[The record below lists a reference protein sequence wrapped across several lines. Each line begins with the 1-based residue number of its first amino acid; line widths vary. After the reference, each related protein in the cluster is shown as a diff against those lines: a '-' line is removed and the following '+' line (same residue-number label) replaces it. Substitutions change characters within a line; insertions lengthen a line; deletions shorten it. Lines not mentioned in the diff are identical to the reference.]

1 MATTDKKT
9 GFNTTAVVL
18 LGAAVVILLWALA
31 LFLQGGFM
39 AAQAN
44 EYAAKV
50 YTPANESVQTY
61 RATQQAILDEKARW
75 LDQEQGTV
83 VMPIEDAKA
92 RLVQKAAIVK
102 KNAN

>member
-1 MATTDKKT
+1 MAGNEKKT

-18 LGAAVVILLWALA
+18 LGATVVILLWALA

-39 AAQAN
+39 AAQAS

-50 YTPANESVQTY
+50 YAPANESVQAY

-75 LDQEQGTV
+75 LDEEQGTV

-92 RLVQKAAIVK
+92 RIVEK
-102 KNAN
+102 YAN

>member
-1 MATTDKKT
+1 LTVAVNENKT

-18 LGAAVVILLWALA
+18 LSVAALILLWAFA

-50 YTPANESVQTY
+50 YAPTNESVQAY
-61 RATQQAILDEKARW
+61 RANQQAILDEKARW
-75 LDQEQGTV
+75 LDKEQGTV
-83 VMPIEDAKA
+83 VMPIED
-92 RLVQKAAIVK
+92 
-102 KNAN
+102 

>member
-1 MATTDKKT
+1 MAVSDKKT

-31 LFLQGGFM
+31 LFLQGGFQ
-39 AAQAN
+39 AAQASEFAEKIYAPTN
-44 EYAAKV
+44 E
-50 YTPANESVQTY
+50 TVQDY
-61 RATQQAILDEKARW
+61 RAAQRAILEEKARW

-92 RLVQKAAIVK
+92 AIVK